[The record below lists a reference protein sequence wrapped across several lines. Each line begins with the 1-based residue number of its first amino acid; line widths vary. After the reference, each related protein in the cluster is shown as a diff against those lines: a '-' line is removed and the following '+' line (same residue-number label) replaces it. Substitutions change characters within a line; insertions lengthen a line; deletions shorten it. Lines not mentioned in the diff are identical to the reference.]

1 MHMQEMMLLGLIRD
15 LLRNSLP
22 ALADPEYQRRVWF
35 HCEGPEVD
43 TYIDSI
49 SHFLTIC
56 DSVFRQAQGPEYL
69 GMENYSL
76 LKRLYGLLHAHADSV
91 ESHMDLDTLTEEKL
105 MEDPQWHEILALS
118 KELQYKLTEF
128 VQGKD
133 HG

>member
-1 MHMQEMMLLGLIRD
+1 MMLLGLIRD

-22 ALADPEYQRRVWF
+22 ALSDSEYQRRVWF
-35 HCEGPEVD
+35 RWEGREVD

-56 DSVFRQAQGPEYL
+56 DSIFRHSQCPEYL

-76 LKRLYGLLHAHADSV
+76 LKKLYELLQVHVDSV
-91 ESHMDLDTLTEEKL
+91 ESHIDADNLTEEKL
-105 MEDPQWHEILALS
+105 MKDPQWHEILALS
-118 KELQYKLTEF
+118 KVLQHKLTEF